1 MNPETYNNL
10 LTQQGPALQGATM
23 VPFLGAANLGTSH
36 DSPSFANPTPYTQR
50 GGSIMAV
57 SGLLVLGGFLARSRN
72 MDLPSQ
78 IMMGTGAVIAGY
90 GIARLT

>member
-1 MNPETYNNL
+1 MDPEIYNNL
-10 LTQQGPALQGATM
+10 LTQQSPALQGAAM
-23 VPFLGAANLGTSH
+23 VPFLGAANLGQSSN
-36 DSPSFANPTPYTQR
+36 SPVGANPTPYTQR

-78 IMMGTGAVIAGY
+78 VMMGTGAVIAGY